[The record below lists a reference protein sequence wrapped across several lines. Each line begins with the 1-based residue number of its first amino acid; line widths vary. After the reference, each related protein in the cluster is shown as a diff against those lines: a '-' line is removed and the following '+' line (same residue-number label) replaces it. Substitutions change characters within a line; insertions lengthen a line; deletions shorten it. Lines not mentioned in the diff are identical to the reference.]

1 MKDAYTAYTLVV
13 TLYTVNLVGVK
24 SRKKYQLHRQVRGES
39 FIEEYKLS
47 ARRYLFSRTV

>member
-24 SRKKYQLHRQVRGES
+24 SRKKISIALPSERRIVHRG
-39 FIEEYKLS
+39 I
-47 ARRYLFSRTV
+47 